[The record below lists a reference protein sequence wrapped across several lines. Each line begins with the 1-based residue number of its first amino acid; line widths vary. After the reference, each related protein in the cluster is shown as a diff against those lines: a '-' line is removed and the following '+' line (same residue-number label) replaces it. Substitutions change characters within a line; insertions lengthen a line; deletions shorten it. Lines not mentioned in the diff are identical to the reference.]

1 MSSERADQPATP
13 DNQPPV
19 HGIPG
24 RTLAAQREAMGW
36 SVEQVADQL
45 KLAVRQVIALEAGDY
60 ASLPSPAVT
69 RGFVRAYAKL
79 VKLDPAPLVAQ
90 IAMETEPAPD
100 TSAVT
105 ASRRPTPASFSQSK
119 FPSHGKR
126 STLPLGWIAGVV
138 VVVVAAAAAWH
149 FGVVPGSQR
158 GEPAGNGAAAP
169 AANGAAVE
177 TANGSSIEP
186 LQNPSVPLISVPGS
200 STSAAAPGA
209 AAPGASAPAAAPNA
223 GTTGTASVTTAAPG
237 PVVNVPGTMGPA
249 AGPAGA
255 PPTTVPSAPATPV
268 ATGAPAAGAPAAGT
282 PAAQTPAAATT
293 APAAPAGANA
303 LVLNVRED
311 SWIEVRPA
319 KGGAP
324 LLSRLVKAGSTETIN
339 VEQPVRVTVGNPTGV
354 TATLR
359 GNAVALPP
367 VPGKTLSRVNLQ

>member
-19 HGIPG
+19 HGVPG
-24 RTLAAQREAMGW
+24 QVLAAQREAMGW

-79 VKLDPAPLVAQ
+79 VKADPAPLVAQ

-105 ASRRPTPASFSQSK
+105 ANRRPTPTSFSQSR

-126 STLPLGWIAGVV
+126 SSLPLGMIAGAV
-138 VVVVAAAAAWH
+138 VVVVAAGAAAWH
-149 FGVVPGSQR
+149 FGFVPGSQHADT
-158 GEPAGNGAAAP
+158 GSTVAAP
-169 AANGAAVE
+169 AATGAATE
-177 TANGSSIEP
+177 TANGSSVET
-186 LQNPSVPLISVPGS
+186 LQNPAVPLISVPGP
-200 STSAAAPGA
+200 SAS
-209 AAPGASAPAAAPNA
+209 ASAPAAAPA
-223 GTTGTASVTTAAPG
+223 GTATAAPG
-237 PVVNVPGTMGPA
+237 PVVNVPGATA
-249 AGPAGA
+249 TGA
-255 PPTTVPSAPATPV
+255 PPTTVPAAPAAAPGATSPATP
-268 ATGAPAAGAPAAGT
+268 T
-282 PAAQTPAAATT
+282 PAATA
-293 APAAPAGANA
+293 APAAPAPTGANA

-324 LLSRLVKAGSTETIN
+324 LLSRLVKAGSTETVD
-339 VEQPVRVTVGNPTGV
+339 VEQPVRVTVGNPGGV

-359 GNAVALPP
+359 GTAVSLPQ
-367 VPGKTLSRVNLQ
+367 VPGKTISRVNLQ

>member
-1 MSSERADQPATP
+1 M
-13 DNQPPV
+13 
-19 HGIPG
+19 HGVPG
-24 RTLAAQREAMGW
+24 QVLAKQREAMGW

-79 VKLDPAPLVAQ
+79 VKVDPAPLVAQ

-105 ASRRPTPASFSQSK
+105 ANRRPTPTSFSQSK

-126 STLPLGWIAGVV
+126 STLPLGMIAGAV
-138 VVVVAAAAAWH
+138 VVVVAAAAAAWH
-149 FGVVPGSQR
+149 FGFVPGSQHS
-158 GEPAGNGAAAP
+158 ETGNTVVTPTATGAAP
-169 AANGAAVE
+169 EV
-177 TANGSSIEP
+177 ANGSSVET
-186 LQNPSVPLISVPGS
+186 LQNPAVPLISVPGP
-200 STSAAAPGA
+200 SAS
-209 AAPGASAPAAAPNA
+209 ASAPA
-223 GTTGTASVTTAAPG
+223 TTAAPG
-237 PVVNVPGTMGPA
+237 AVVNVPGTTA
-249 AGPAGA
+249 TGA
-255 PPTTVPSAPATPV
+255 PPTTVPAAPAAAPGATSPATP
-268 ATGAPAAGAPAAGT
+268 T
-282 PAAQTPAAATT
+282 PAAT
-293 APAAPAGANA
+293 APAAPTPAAPAAAGANA

-324 LLSRLVKAGSTETIN
+324 LFSRLVKAGSTETVN
-339 VEQPVRVTVGNPTGV
+339 VEQPVRVTVGNPGGV

-359 GNAVALPP
+359 GTAVALPP

>member
-19 HGIPG
+19 HGVPG

-105 ASRRPTPASFSQSK
+105 ANRRPTPASFSQSK

-126 STLPLGWIAGVV
+126 STLPLGWIAGAV

-158 GEPAGNGAAAP
+158 GEPASNGVATP

-177 TANGSSIEP
+177 TANGSSVEP
-186 LQNPSVPLISVPGS
+186 LQSPSVPLISVPGP
-200 STSAAAPGA
+200 SA
-209 AAPGASAPAAAPNA
+209 GASAPAAVPNGSANGAAPA
-223 GTTGTASVTTAAPG
+223 TAAAPG
-237 PVVNVPGTMGPA
+237 AVVNVPGTMGPA

-255 PPTTVPSAPATPV
+255 PPTTVPAAPATP
-268 ATGAPAAGAPAAGT
+268 A
-282 PAAQTPAAATT
+282 AAAT
-293 APAAPAGANA
+293 APAGPAAPAGANA

-319 KGGAP
+319 RGGAP
-324 LLSRLVKAGSTETIN
+324 LLSRLVKAGSTETVN

-359 GNAVALPP
+359 GNAVALPA
-367 VPGKTLSRVNLQ
+367 VPGKTLARVNLQ

>member
-13 DNQPPV
+13 DNQPPA
-19 HGIPG
+19 HGVPG
-24 RTLAAQREAMGW
+24 QTLAAQREALGW

-79 VKLDPAPLVAQ
+79 VKVDPAPLVAQ

-105 ASRRPTPASFSQSK
+105 ANRRPTPASFSQSK

-126 STLPLGWIAGVV
+126 SSLPLGWIAGA
-138 VVVVAAAAAWH
+138 VVVVAAAAAAWH
-149 FGVVPGSQR
+149 FGLVPGVR
-158 GEPAGNGAAAP
+158 HGEEAGTSVAPP
-169 AANGAAVE
+169 AATGASAE
-177 TANGSSIEP
+177 TANGSSVET
-186 LQNPSVPLISVPGS
+186 LQNPSVPLISVPGP
-200 STSAAAPGA
+200 SAS
-209 AAPGASAPAAAPNA
+209 ASAPAAAPN
-223 GTTGTASVTTAAPG
+223 GTGPAPNAAPG
-237 PVVNVPGTMGPA
+237 AVVNVPGT
-249 AGPAGA
+249 
-255 PPTTVPSAPATPV
+255 S
-268 ATGAPAAGAPAAGT
+268 ATGAPPATAPNPPATPAATQAPAA
-282 PAAQTPAAATT
+282 AAT
-293 APAAPAGANA
+293 APAAPAAAPAAAGANA

-324 LLSRLVKAGSTETIN
+324 LLSRLVKGGSTET
-339 VEQPVRVTVGNPTGV
+339 VSVDQPVRVVVGNPGGV

>member
-19 HGIPG
+19 HGVPG
-24 RTLAAQREAMGW
+24 QVLAKQREAMGW

-79 VKLDPAPLVAQ
+79 VKVDPAPLVAQ

-105 ASRRPTPASFSQSK
+105 ANRRPTPTSFSQSK

-126 STLPLGWIAGVV
+126 SPLPLGMIAGAV
-138 VVVVAAAAAWH
+138 VVVVAAAAAAWH
-149 FGVVPGSQR
+149 FGFVPGSQHAET
-158 GEPAGNGAAAP
+158 GSTLATPAATGGGTGAAP
-169 AANGAAVE
+169 EV
-177 TANGSSIEP
+177 ANGSSVET
-186 LQNPSVPLISVPGS
+186 LQNPAVPLISVPGP
-200 STSAAAPGA
+200 SAS
-209 AAPGASAPAAAPNA
+209 ASAPAAVPA
-223 GTTGTASVTTAAPG
+223 GATPATTAAPG
-237 PVVNVPGTMGPA
+237 PVVNVPGATA
-249 AGPAGA
+249 TGA
-255 PPTTVPSAPATPV
+255 PPTTIPAAPAAAPGATSPATPTP
-268 ATGAPAAGAPAAGT
+268 AQAPAA
-282 PAAQTPAAATT
+282 
-293 APAAPAGANA
+293 AGANA

-324 LLSRLVKAGSTETIN
+324 LFSRLVKAGSTETVN
-339 VEQPVRVTVGNPTGV
+339 VEQPVRVTVGNPGGV

-359 GNAVALPP
+359 GAAVALPP